1 MKISKDNLILRSL
14 HLWVSTEGKGINA
27 VKDKFPKVQ
36 HIFKVIKI
44 LKEK

>member
-27 VKDKFPKVQ
+27 VNDKFPKVQ
-36 HIFKVIKI
+36 QICKVIKI